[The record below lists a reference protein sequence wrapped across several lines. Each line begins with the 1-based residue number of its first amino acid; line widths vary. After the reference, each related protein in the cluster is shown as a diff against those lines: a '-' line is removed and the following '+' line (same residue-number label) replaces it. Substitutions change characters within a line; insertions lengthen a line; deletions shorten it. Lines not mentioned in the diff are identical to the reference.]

1 MERITVSL
9 GERSYPISIGAGLFD
24 DPAHLSFLSNPNS
37 SAKQKVVV
45 ISNVTVA
52 PIYAEKIPTP
62 SIEHSQP
69 FKHGLKHSSLI
80 SNGLI

>member
-52 PIYAEKIPTP
+52 PIYAEKILSTLA
-62 SIEHSQP
+62 HHAAKRLCLNCQMA
-69 FKHGLKHSSLI
+69 
-80 SNGLI
+80 SNTKA